1 MDRTQ
6 RETEK
11 NRPENS
17 VLAVMD
23 LGAHSARMLIAEC
36 FRSGRIRI
44 LEDFDVS
51 VPLGANVFQTGAV
64 SASSIRIL
72 CDVFRGFRQKMAEYG
87 VSRYRA
93 IATSAVREASN
104 AEILLERIHHE
115 TGMEIRIYEG
125 SDEARLNYISVR
137 NVLPSGNRFYRT
149 RSMMVDIG
157 TGACQISVCE
167 KGAMAFTETL
177 KLGTLR
183 VLELLP
189 GAISITALR
198 EYLAPV
204 IDNAFG
210 ELNHSGIDLK
220 CDQILAM
227 GSSVRTLIRILR
239 ENAGRSVS
247 SRLQKISRSEYGTM
261 REGLSALSMEQISA
275 RFAIPRDQAEAVM
288 PCAIILDD
296 LFRITGASELLV
308 PMVSLKQGLMF
319 DFAHEIMTGTDR
331 FERQTL
337 ELAERTALRYHCDE
351 AYFRL
356 TTRFAELLFTRLAPL
371 HGLGTRPLLLLKI
384 AAILHKS
391 GLFINNQAYHKHS
404 AYIIAST
411 EIPGLSREERI
422 IAAFI
427 ARYHRKTIPL
437 KQHTDFQALGASARD
452 EVRKLSAMLRIACLL
467 AARGLDPARIR
478 IRLERERLL
487 ILSDESRPFPVK
499 SSVIQADL
507 DYVAQVFAVQ
517 TVLH

>member
-1 MDRTQ
+1 MERTEEQ
-6 RETEK
+6 EK
-11 NRPENS
+11 VPEES
-17 VLAVMD
+17 QVLAVMD

-36 FRSGRIRI
+36 SSGEKIRI

-51 VPLGANVFQTGAV
+51 VPLGANVFQTGSV
-64 SASSIRIL
+64 SAGSIRIL

-87 VSRYRA
+87 VTRYRA
-93 IATSAVREASN
+93 IATSAVREAAN
-104 AEILLERIHHE
+104 AEILLERVRHE
-115 TGMEIRIYEG
+115 TGMEIRIFEG
-125 SDEARLNYISVR
+125 ADEARLNYISVR
-137 NVLPSGNRFYRT
+137 NVLPRGNRFYRT

-227 GSSVRTLIRILR
+227 GSSVRTLIRLFR
-239 ENAGRSVS
+239 ENTGRTVS
-247 SRLQKISRSEYGTM
+247 PRLQKISRTEFESM
-261 REGLSALSMEQISA
+261 REGLASLSMEQIST
-275 RFAIPRDQAEAVM
+275 RFDIPRDQAESVM
-288 PCAIILDD
+288 PCSIILDD

-308 PMVSLKQGLMF
+308 PMVSLKQGLMS

-351 AYFRL
+351 AYFHL
-356 TTRFAELLFTRLAPL
+356 TTRFAELIFTRLATL
-371 HGLGTRPLLLLKI
+371 HGLGPRSLLLLKI
-384 AAILHKS
+384 ASIMHKS
-391 GLFINNQAYHKHS
+391 GLFINNQSYHKHS
-404 AYIIAST
+404 AYIISST
-411 EIPGLSREERI
+411 EIPGLSHEERI
-422 IAAFI
+422 IAAFT
-427 ARYHRKTIPL
+427 ARYHRKTVPL
-437 KQHTDFQALGASARD
+437 TQHQDFQALSASAKN
-452 EVRKLSAMLRIACLL
+452 EIRKLAAMLRLACLL
-467 AARGLDPARIR
+467 AARGLDPARVR
-478 IRLERERLL
+478 IRLARDRVL
-487 ILSDESRPFPVK
+487 ILSDETRPFPIK
-499 SSVIQADL
+499 SSVIRTDL
-507 DYVAQVFAVQ
+507 DFFENVFAVQ
-517 TVLH
+517 AVLQ

>member
-1 MDRTQ
+1 MERAG
-6 RETEK
+6 EK
-11 NRPENS
+11 EKIPPENQ

-36 FRSGRIRI
+36 SKTEKIRI

-51 VPLGANVFQTGAV
+51 VPMGANVFQTGSV
-64 SASSIRIL
+64 SAESIRIL

-87 VSRYRA
+87 VTRYRA
-93 IATSAVREASN
+93 IATSAVREAAN
-104 AEILLERIHHE
+104 AEILLERIRHE
-115 TGMEIRIYEG
+115 TGMEICIYEG
-125 SDEARLNYISVR
+125 ADEARLNYLSVR

-149 RSMMVDIG
+149 RSVMVDIG
-157 TGACQISVCE
+157 PGACQISVCE

-183 VLELLP
+183 VLEQLP

-227 GSSVRTLIRILR
+227 GSSVRTLIRIFR
-239 ENAGRSVS
+239 KNAGRAVS
-247 SRLQKISRSEYGTM
+247 RRLQKISRKEFDSM
-261 REGLSALSMEQISA
+261 RADLASLSMEQISA
-275 RFAIPRDQAEAVM
+275 RFAVPRDQAESVI

-308 PMVSLKQGLMF
+308 PMISLKQGLMS

-351 AYFRL
+351 AYFQL
-356 TTRFAELLFTRLAPL
+356 TTRFAESLFTRLAPL
-371 HGLGTRPLLLLKI
+371 HGLGRRSLLLLKI

-404 AYIIAST
+404 AYIISST
-411 EIPGLSREERI
+411 EIPGLSHEERI
-422 IAAFI
+422 IASFT
-427 ARYHRKTIPL
+427 ARYHRKTVPL
-437 KQHTDFQALGASARD
+437 AQHQDFQALPAPAKN
-452 EVRKLSAMLRIACLL
+452 EVRKLSALLRIACLL
-467 AARGLDPARIR
+467 AARGLDPARVR
-478 IRLERERLL
+478 IRLEHDRAL
-487 ILSDESRPFPVK
+487 ILSDETRPFPLK
-499 SSVIQADL
+499 SSVIRTDL
-507 DYVAQVFAVQ
+507 DFFATVFAVQ
-517 TVLH
+517 AVLQ